1 MKTGDKVALRM
12 DLTLFAPQQAS
23 APRTI
28 SGRKEFTKGDVF
40 ELVSVSGEQ
49 ATVKDKE
56 GNFWTVLMEFLGLVQ
71 EVAQVDQNTTIGEGI
86 GLGKR
91 IVKWFRS
98 LGNIKLPSWLRK
110 K

>member
-1 MKTGDKVALRM
+1 MKTGDKVVLKLDLRLVPLNASTPRGALQ
-12 DLTLFAPQQAS
+12 TQFKQ
-23 APRTI
+23 
-28 SGRKEFTKGDVF
+28 GDVF

-49 ATVKDKE
+49 ATVKDTN
-56 GNFWTVLMEFLGLVQ
+56 GNFWSVLMEFLGLVQ
-71 EVAQVDQNTTIGEGI
+71 EVAHVGQNTTIGEGI

-91 IVKWFRS
+91 IVNWFKS

>member
-1 MKTGDKVALRM
+1 MKTGDKVALK
-12 DLTLFAPQQAS
+12 LNLKLVPLNAS
-23 APRTI
+23 TPRGALQTQF
-28 SGRKEFTKGDVF
+28 KQGDVF

-49 ATVKDKE
+49 ATVKDAN

-71 EVAQVDQNTTIGEGI
+71 EVAVIDQNTTIGEGI

-91 IVKWFRS
+91 IVNWFKS
-98 LGNIKLPSWLRK
+98 LGNIKLPSWRRK